1 MSTKPIQ
8 IDFDVDQFD
17 PMRIT
22 TVTHNLADHPML
34 QLPALVE
41 LGRRQAAAGRV
52 RKHGDDAAAGTD
64 FIKAVDLHPKTESAE
79 EIIAN
84 IENAKAFL
92 SLLHVQRD
100 PVYRPFVNEVLDA
113 VLPKIAGKDPGMHG
127 RSAWIFVTSPNAVT
141 PFHIDHEH
149 NFILQIRGEK
159 TVHVFDPLDRTV
171 LSEEALEEFHR
182 HNSRELVVFRD
193 EFQRRA
199 NSFHFKPGVG
209 AYIPTTA
216 PHWVKN
222 HDNVSITMSFTYYTD
237 ATRRRERLYMGNQ
250 LLRKK
255 LRMTPTPVGHSPLLD
270 LVKDQVYKLPLRVI
284 HGRAASARPVE
295 A

>member
-1 MSTKPIQ
+1 VSKPVRIE
-8 IDFDVDQFD
+8 FDVDQFD

-22 TVTHNLADHPML
+22 TVTHNLVDHPML

-41 LGRRQAAAGRV
+41 LSKRQAAAGRV
-52 RKHGDDAAAGTD
+52 RKHNDKAEAGTN
-64 FIKAVDLHPKTESAE
+64 FIRAPDLLPKEQSAD
-79 EIIAN
+79 EIIRN
-84 IENAKAFL
+84 IETAGAFL

-113 VLPKIAGKDPGMHG
+113 IEPKVAGKDPGMFG

-141 PFHIDHEH
+141 PFHIDHEN

-171 LSEEALEEFHR
+171 VSEEALEEFHR
-182 HNSRELVVFRD
+182 HNSRELVVFK
-193 EFQRRA
+193 EEYQRRA
-199 NSFHFKPGVG
+199 HSFHFAPGVG
-209 AYIPTTA
+209 AYMPTTA

-255 LRMTPTPVGHSPLLD
+255 LRIAPTPVGESPFVD
-270 LVKDQVYKLPLRVI
+270 LVKDQLYKLPLRLI
-284 HGRAASARPVE
+284 DGKRATARPAE